1 MNRKSNRNQMVLT
14 TVFIVISLVLVG
26 GSYFVYRSRQQ
37 NMLADQASTFSSMTV
52 DMNQTAPSTPEEY
65 NAEDMVQAF
74 TDNRGETTAL
84 HYLYYLQSVEQVPT
98 ISIARTQAD
107 QEAWTTTISD
117 RLNEIGFDDTSVNSV
132 DWTEITSADA
142 VEQYSSNLTEAN
154 PQLLIIPT
162 FVEEDYEAEISKED
176 HLANIEE
183 LFNTIRMDLPSA
195 LIVFAQY
202 PASSQEMSEDEDYIT
217 YNDNTLSAMQEAGYN
232 VYDVNTAYSEA
243 RDNSESLNLE
253 KSFTDEGFSEEAS
266 QLMAN
271 TLMAQIEDTQ
281 INATDGY
288 DGANED
294 VAEMQAELDAQ
305 AESESIAAEEQAS
318 LDAEA
323 ESIAAEEQ
331 ASIDA
336 ENASIAESE
345 SIAESK
351 SIAAEESAAAEAAYI
366 SESIAAEEAAAE
378 EDYYYSEPE
387 PDYGWSE
394 SSESSSESSSE
405 AADTSQESVIEE
417 ESTSDETSV
426 SE

>member
-14 TVFIVISLVLVG
+14 AVFIVISLVLVG

-37 NMLADQASTFSSMTV
+37 NMLTDQASTFSSMSV

-65 NAEDMVQAF
+65 NVEDMVQAF

-117 RLNEIGFDDTSVNSV
+117 RLNEIGFDETSVNSV

-142 VEQYSSNLTEAN
+142 IEQYSSNLTEAN

-162 FVEEDYEAEISKED
+162 FVEEDYEAEISEED

-202 PASSQEMSEDEDYIT
+202 PASSQEMSEDEDYVT

-253 KSFTDEGFSEEAS
+253 NSFTDEGFSEEAS

-345 SIAESK
+345 SIA
-351 SIAAEESAAAEAAYI
+351 AEESAAAEAAYI

-394 SSESSSESSSE
+394 SSESSTESSSE
-405 AADTSQESVIEE
+405 ATDTSQESVIEE

>member
-1 MNRKSNRNQMVLT
+1 MNRKSNRNQMILT
-14 TVFIVISLVLVG
+14 AVFIVISLVLVG

-37 NMLADQASTFSSMTV
+37 NMLADQASTFSSMSV

-65 NAEDMVQAF
+65 NAEEMVQAF

-107 QEAWTTTISD
+107 QEAWTPTITD
-117 RLNEIGFDDTSVNSV
+117 RLNEIGFDEANVNSV

-142 VEQYSSNLTEAN
+142 VDQHSSNLTEAN
-154 PQLLIIPT
+154 PQLVIIPT
-162 FVEEDYEAEISKED
+162 FVEEDYEAEVSEED

-202 PASSQEMSEDEDYIT
+202 PASNKEMAEDEDYVT

-232 VYDVNTAYSEA
+232 VYDVNTAYGKA
-243 RDNSESLNLE
+243 RDSSESLNLE
-253 KSFTDEGFSEEAS
+253 NSFTDEGFSEEAS
-266 QLMAN
+266 QLMAT

-294 VAEMQAELDAQ
+294 VAEMQAKIDAQ

-345 SIAESK
+345 SIA
-351 SIAAEESAAAEAAYI
+351 AEESAAAEAAYI

-378 EDYYYSEPE
+378 EDYYYYYSEPA
-387 PDYGWSE
+387 PDYG
-394 SSESSSESSSE
+394 SSESNASSSASSSASSEPT
-405 AADTSQESVIEE
+405 DTSRESVIEE
-417 ESTSDETSV
+417 DSTTDETPV

>member
-14 TVFIVISLVLVG
+14 AVFIVISLVLVG

-37 NMLADQASTFSSMTV
+37 NMLADQASTFSSMSV

-107 QEAWTTTISD
+107 QESWTTTISD

-162 FVEEDYEAEISKED
+162 FVEEDYEAEISEED

-202 PASSQEMSEDEDYIT
+202 PASSQEMSEDEDYVT

-253 KSFTDEGFSEEAS
+253 NSFTDEGFSEEAS

-318 LDAEA
+318 LEAEAEAEA

-345 SIAESK
+345 

-394 SSESSSESSSE
+394 SSESSTESSSE
-405 AADTSQESVIEE
+405 AIDTSQESVIEE
-417 ESTSDETSV
+417 EPTSDDTSV

>member
-1 MNRKSNRNQMVLT
+1 MNRKSNKNQMVLT
-14 TVFIVISLVLVG
+14 AVFIVISLVLVG
-26 GSYFVYRSRQQ
+26 GSYFVYRSRQR
-37 NMLADQASTFSSMTV
+37 NMLADQASTFSSMSV

-107 QEAWTTTISD
+107 QEAWTTTITD
-117 RLNEIGFDDTSVNSV
+117 RLNEIGFDQASVNSV

-162 FVEEDYEAEISKED
+162 FVEEDYEAEISEED

-202 PASSQEMSEDEDYIT
+202 PASSQEMSEDEDYVT

-243 RDNSESLNLE
+243 RDNSERLNLE
-253 KSFTDEGFSEEAS
+253 NSFTDEGFSQEAS
-266 QLMAN
+266 QLMAD

-336 ENASIAESE
+336 ENASIAES
-345 SIAESK
+345 A
-351 SIAAEESAAAEAAYI
+351 SIAAEEAAAAEAAYI
-366 SESIAAEEAAAE
+366 SESIAAEEAAAQV
-378 EDYYYSEPE
+378 DYYSSEPE
-387 PDYGWSE
+387 PDYSWSDSRE
-394 SSESSSESSSE
+394 TSNASSEPT
-405 AADTSQESVIEE
+405 DTSRESVIEE
-417 ESTSDETSV
+417 DSTTDETPV

>member
-1 MNRKSNRNQMVLT
+1 MNRKSNKNQMVLT
-14 TVFIVISLVLVG
+14 AVFIVISLVLVG
-26 GSYFVYRSRQQ
+26 GSYFVYRSRQR
-37 NMLADQASTFSSMTV
+37 NMLADQASTFSSMSV

-107 QEAWTTTISD
+107 QEAWTTTIND
-117 RLNEIGFDDTSVNSV
+117 RLNEIGFDQANVNSV

-142 VEQYSSNLTEAN
+142 VEQYSGNLTEAN

-162 FVEEDYEAEISKED
+162 FVEEDYEAEISEED

-202 PASSQEMSEDEDYIT
+202 PASSQEMYEDEDYVT
-217 YNDNTLSAMQEAGYN
+217 YNDNALSAMQEAGYN

-253 KSFTDEGFSEEAS
+253 NSFTDEGFSEEAS
-266 QLMAN
+266 QLMAD

-294 VAEMQAELDAQ
+294 VAEMQAALDAQ

-323 ESIAAEEQ
+323 ESIAAEVQ

-336 ENASIAESE
+336 ENASIAES
-345 SIAESK
+345 A
-351 SIAAEESAAAEAAYI
+351 SIAAEEAAAAEAAYI
-366 SESIAAEEAAAE
+366 SESIAAEEAAAQVE
-378 EDYYYSEPE
+378 YYSSELE
-387 PDYGWSE
+387 PDYSWSDSRE
-394 SSESSSESSSE
+394 TSNASSEST
-405 AADTSQESVIEE
+405 DTPQESVIEE
-417 ESTSDETSV
+417 EPTSDETPV

>member
-1 MNRKSNRNQMVLT
+1 MNRKSSRNQMILT
-14 TVFIVISLVLVG
+14 AVFIVISLVLVG

-37 NMLADQASTFSSMTV
+37 NMLADQASTFSSMSV

-65 NAEDMVQAF
+65 NAEEMVQAF

-107 QEAWTTTISD
+107 QEAWTTTITD
-117 RLNEIGFDDTSVNSV
+117 RLNGIGFEEASVNSV
-132 DWTEITSADA
+132 DWTEINSADA
-142 VEQYSSNLTEAN
+142 VEQYSGNLTEAN
-154 PQLLIIPT
+154 PQLVIIPT
-162 FVEEDYEAEISKED
+162 FAEEDYEAEISEED

-202 PASSQEMSEDEDYIT
+202 PASSQEMAEDEDYVT
-217 YNDNTLSAMQEAGYN
+217 YNDNALSAMQEAGYN

-253 KSFTDEGFSEEAS
+253 NSFTDEGFSEEAS
-266 QLMAN
+266 QLMAD

-294 VAEMQAELDAQ
+294 VAEMQAALDAQ

-318 LDAEA
+318 LEAEA

-345 SIAESK
+345 SIA
-351 SIAAEESAAAEAAYI
+351 AEESAAAEAAYI
-366 SESIAAEEAAAE
+366 SESIATEEAAAE

-387 PDYGWSE
+387 PNYGWSE
-394 SSESSSESSSE
+394 SSETSSE
-405 AADTSQESVIEE
+405 ASEATETSPESVIEE
-417 ESTSDETSV
+417 EPASDETSA

>member
-37 NMLADQASTFSSMTV
+37 NMLADQASTFSSMSV

-162 FVEEDYEAEISKED
+162 FVEEDYEAEISEED

-243 RDNSESLNLE
+243 RNNSESLNLE
-253 KSFTDEGFSEEAS
+253 NSFTDEGFSEEAS

-345 SIAESK
+345 SIA
-351 SIAAEESAAAEAAYI
+351 AEESAAAEAAYI

-394 SSESSSESSSE
+394 SSESSSE

>member
-14 TVFIVISLVLVG
+14 AVFIVISLVLVG

-37 NMLADQASTFSSMTV
+37 NMLADQASTFSSMSV
-52 DMNQTAPSTPEEY
+52 DMNQTAPSIPEEY

-162 FVEEDYEAEISKED
+162 FVEEDYEAEISEED

-202 PASSQEMSEDEDYIT
+202 PASSQEMSEDEDYVT

-345 SIAESK
+345 SIA
-351 SIAAEESAAAEAAYI
+351 AEESAAAEAAYI

>member
-14 TVFIVISLVLVG
+14 AVFIVISLVLVG

-37 NMLADQASTFSSMTV
+37 NMLADQASTFSSMSV
-52 DMNQTAPSTPEEY
+52 DMDQTAPSTPEEY

-84 HYLYYLQSVEQVPT
+84 HYLYYLQSIEQVPT

-162 FVEEDYEAEISKED
+162 FVEEDYEAEISEED

-345 SIAESK
+345 SIA
-351 SIAAEESAAAEAAYI
+351 AEESAAAEAAYI
-366 SESIAAEEAAAE
+366 SESIAAEEAVAE
-378 EDYYYSEPE
+378 EDYYYSEPA

-394 SSESSSESSSE
+394 SSESSSEPSSE
-405 AADTSQESVIEE
+405 STDTSQESVIEE

>member
-14 TVFIVISLVLVG
+14 AVFIVISLVLVG

-37 NMLADQASTFSSMTV
+37 NMLADQASTFSSMSV
-52 DMNQTAPSTPEEY
+52 DMNQTAPSIPEEY

-162 FVEEDYEAEISKED
+162 FVEEDYEAEISEED

-202 PASSQEMSEDEDYIT
+202 PASSQEMSEDEDYEA

-243 RDNSESLNLE
+243 RNNSESLNLE

-345 SIAESK
+345 SIA
-351 SIAAEESAAAEAAYI
+351 AEESAAAEAAYI

-405 AADTSQESVIEE
+405 ATDTSQESVIEE

>member
-1 MNRKSNRNQMVLT
+1 MNRKSSRNQMILT
-14 TVFIVISLVLVG
+14 AVFIVISLVLVG

-37 NMLADQASTFSSMTV
+37 NMLADQASTFSSMSV

-65 NAEDMVQAF
+65 NAEEMVQAF

-107 QEAWTTTISD
+107 QEAWTTTITD
-117 RLNEIGFDDTSVNSV
+117 RLNEIGFEEASVNSV
-132 DWTEITSADA
+132 DWTEINSADA
-142 VEQYSSNLTEAN
+142 IEQYSGNLTEAN
-154 PQLLIIPT
+154 PQLVIIPT
-162 FVEEDYEAEISKED
+162 FAEEDYEAEISEED

-202 PASSQEMSEDEDYIT
+202 PASSQEMAEDEDYVT
-217 YNDNTLSAMQEAGYN
+217 YNDNALSAMQEAGYN

-253 KSFTDEGFSEEAS
+253 NSFTDEGFSEEAS
-266 QLMAN
+266 QLMAD

-294 VAEMQAELDAQ
+294 VAEMQAALDAQ

-318 LDAEA
+318 LEAEA

-345 SIAESK
+345 

-378 EDYYYSEPE
+378 EDYYYYEPE

-394 SSESSSESSSE
+394 SSETSSESSE
-405 AADTSQESVIEE
+405 ATETSPESVIEE
-417 ESTSDETSV
+417 EPASDETSA

>member
-14 TVFIVISLVLVG
+14 AVFIVISLVLVG

-37 NMLADQASTFSSMTV
+37 NMLADQASTFSSMSV

-162 FVEEDYEAEISKED
+162 FVEEDYEAEISEED

-202 PASSQEMSEDEDYIT
+202 PASSQEMSEDEDYVT
-217 YNDNTLSAMQEAGYN
+217 YNDNTLSVMQEAGYN

-243 RDNSESLNLE
+243 RNNSESLNLE
-253 KSFTDEGFSEEAS
+253 NSFTDEGFSEEAS

-345 SIAESK
+345 SIA
-351 SIAAEESAAAEAAYI
+351 AEESAAAEAAYI

-394 SSESSSESSSE
+394 SSESSNESSSE

>member
-1 MNRKSNRNQMVLT
+1 MNRKSSRNQMILT
-14 TVFIVISLVLVG
+14 AVFIVISLVLVG

-37 NMLADQASTFSSMTV
+37 NMLADQASTFSSMSV

-65 NAEDMVQAF
+65 NAEEMVQAF

-107 QEAWTTTISD
+107 QEAWTTTITD
-117 RLNEIGFDDTSVNSV
+117 RLNEIGFEEASVNSV
-132 DWTEITSADA
+132 DWTEINSADA
-142 VEQYSSNLTEAN
+142 VEQYSGNLTEAN
-154 PQLLIIPT
+154 PQLVIIPT
-162 FVEEDYEAEISKED
+162 FAEEDYEAEISEED

-202 PASSQEMSEDEDYIT
+202 PASSQEMAEDEDYVT
-217 YNDNTLSAMQEAGYN
+217 YNDNALSAMQEAGYN

-253 KSFTDEGFSEEAS
+253 NSFTDEGFSEEAS
-266 QLMAN
+266 QLMAD

-294 VAEMQAELDAQ
+294 VAEMQAALDAQ

-318 LDAEA
+318 LEAEA

-345 SIAESK
+345 SIA
-351 SIAAEESAAAEAAYI
+351 AEESAAAEAAYI
-366 SESIAAEEAAAE
+366 SESIATEEAAAE

-387 PDYGWSE
+387 PNYGWSE
-394 SSESSSESSSE
+394 SSETSSE
-405 AADTSQESVIEE
+405 ASEATETSPESVIEE
-417 ESTSDETSV
+417 EPASDETPA

>member
-14 TVFIVISLVLVG
+14 AVFIVISLVLVG

-37 NMLADQASTFSSMTV
+37 NMLADQASTFSSMSV

-162 FVEEDYEAEISKED
+162 FVEEDYEAEISEED

-271 TLMAQIEDTQ
+271 TLLAQIEDTQ

-345 SIAESK
+345 

>member
-14 TVFIVISLVLVG
+14 AVFIVISLVLVG

-37 NMLADQASTFSSMTV
+37 NMLADQASTFSSMSV

-65 NAEDMVQAF
+65 NVEDMVQAF

-132 DWTEITSADA
+132 DLTEITSADA

-162 FVEEDYEAEISKED
+162 FVEEDYEAEISEED

-202 PASSQEMSEDEDYIT
+202 PASSQEMSEDEDYVT

-345 SIAESK
+345 SIA
-351 SIAAEESAAAEAAYI
+351 AEESAAAEAAYI

>member
-1 MNRKSNRNQMVLT
+1 MNRKSNRNQMILT
-14 TVFIVISLVLVG
+14 AVFIVISLVLVG
-26 GSYFVYRSRQQ
+26 GSYFVYRSRQR
-37 NMLADQASTFSSMTV
+37 NMLADQASTFSSMSV

-107 QEAWTTTISD
+107 QEAWTTTITD
-117 RLNEIGFDDTSVNSV
+117 RLNEIGFDQASVNSV

-162 FVEEDYEAEISKED
+162 FVEEDYEAEISEED

-202 PASSQEMSEDEDYIT
+202 PASSQEMSEDEDYVT

-253 KSFTDEGFSEEAS
+253 NSFTDEGFSQEAS
-266 QLMAN
+266 QLMAD

-336 ENASIAESE
+336 ENASIAES
-345 SIAESK
+345 A
-351 SIAAEESAAAEAAYI
+351 SIAAEEAAAAEAAYI
-366 SESIAAEEAAAE
+366 SESIAAEEAAAQV
-378 EDYYYSEPE
+378 DYYSSEPE
-387 PDYGWSE
+387 PDYSWSDSRE
-394 SSESSSESSSE
+394 TSNASSEST
-405 AADTSQESVIEE
+405 DTSQESVIEE
-417 ESTSDETSV
+417 EPTSDETPV

>member
-1 MNRKSNRNQMVLT
+1 MNRKSNRNQMILT
-14 TVFIVISLVLVG
+14 AVFIVISLVLVG

-37 NMLADQASTFSSMTV
+37 NMLADQASTFSSMSV
-52 DMNQTAPSTPEEY
+52 DINQTAPSTPEEY
-65 NAEDMVQAF
+65 NAEEMVQAF

-107 QEAWTTTISD
+107 QEAWTPTITD
-117 RLNEIGFDDTSVNSV
+117 RLNEIGFDEANVNSV

-142 VEQYSSNLTEAN
+142 GDQHSSNLTEAN
-154 PQLLIIPT
+154 PQLVIIPT
-162 FVEEDYEAEISKED
+162 FVEEDYEAEISEED

-195 LIVFAQY
+195 LIVFTQY
-202 PASSQEMSEDEDYIT
+202 PASNQEMAEDEDYVT

-232 VYDVNTAYSEA
+232 VYDVNTAYGKA

-253 KSFTDEGFSEEAS
+253 NSFTDEGFSEEAS
-266 QLMAN
+266 QLMAT

-294 VAEMQAELDAQ
+294 VAEMKAEIDAQ
-305 AESESIAAEEQAS
+305 AELESIAAEEQAS
-318 LDAEA
+318 LEAEA

-331 ASIDA
+331 TSIDA

-345 SIAESK
+345 

-378 EDYYYSEPE
+378 EDYYYYSEPA
-387 PDYGWSE
+387 PDYG
-394 SSESSSESSSE
+394 SSESNASSSASSSASSEPT
-405 AADTSQESVIEE
+405 DTSRESVIEE
-417 ESTSDETSV
+417 DSTTDETPV

>member
-14 TVFIVISLVLVG
+14 AVFIVISLVLVG

-37 NMLADQASTFSSMTV
+37 NMLADQASTFSSMSV

-117 RLNEIGFDDTSVNSV
+117 RLNEIGFEDTSVNSV

-162 FVEEDYEAEISKED
+162 FVEEDYEAEISEED

-202 PASSQEMSEDEDYIT
+202 PASSQEMSEDEDYVT

-243 RDNSESLNLE
+243 RNNSESLNLE
-253 KSFTDEGFSEEAS
+253 NSFTDEGFSEEAS

-345 SIAESK
+345 SIA
-351 SIAAEESAAAEAAYI
+351 AEESAVAEAAYI

-378 EDYYYSEPE
+378 EDYYYSEPG

-394 SSESSSESSSE
+394 PNASSSAPSPSSEPT
-405 AADTSQESVIEE
+405 DTDRGNVIEE
-417 ESTSDETSV
+417 DSTTDETPV
-426 SE
+426 PE

>member
-14 TVFIVISLVLVG
+14 AVFIVISLVLVG

-37 NMLADQASTFSSMTV
+37 NMLTDQASTFSSMSV

-162 FVEEDYEAEISKED
+162 FVEEDYEAEISEED

-202 PASSQEMSEDEDYIT
+202 PASSQEMSEDEDYVT

-253 KSFTDEGFSEEAS
+253 NSFTDEGFSEEAS

-345 SIAESK
+345 SIA
-351 SIAAEESAAAEAAYI
+351 AEESAAAEAAYI

-405 AADTSQESVIEE
+405 ATDTSQESVIEE

>member
-14 TVFIVISLVLVG
+14 AVFIVISLVLVG

-37 NMLADQASTFSSMTV
+37 NMLADQASTFSSMSV
-52 DMNQTAPSTPEEY
+52 DMNQTAPSIPEEY

-162 FVEEDYEAEISKED
+162 FVEEDYEAEISEED

-202 PASSQEMSEDEDYIT
+202 PASSQEMSEDEDYVT

-253 KSFTDEGFSEEAS
+253 NSFTDEGFSEEAS

-345 SIAESK
+345 SIA
-351 SIAAEESAAAEAAYI
+351 AEESAAAEAAYI

-405 AADTSQESVIEE
+405 ATDTSQESVIEE

>member
-1 MNRKSNRNQMVLT
+1 MNRKSNKNQMVLT
-14 TVFIVISLVLVG
+14 AVFIVISLVLVG

-37 NMLADQASTFSSMTV
+37 NMLADQASTFSSMSV

-107 QEAWTTTISD
+107 QEAWTTTITD
-117 RLNEIGFDDTSVNSV
+117 RLNEIGFDQASVNSV

-162 FVEEDYEAEISKED
+162 FVEEDYEAEISEED

-202 PASSQEMSEDEDYIT
+202 PASSQQMSEDEDYVT

-253 KSFTDEGFSEEAS
+253 NSFTDEGFSQEAS
-266 QLMAN
+266 QLMAD

-336 ENASIAESE
+336 ENASIAES
-345 SIAESK
+345 A
-351 SIAAEESAAAEAAYI
+351 SIAAEEAAAAEAAYI
-366 SESIAAEEAAAE
+366 SESIAAEEAAAQV
-378 EDYYYSEPE
+378 DYYSSEPE
-387 PDYGWSE
+387 PDYSWSDSRE
-394 SSESSSESSSE
+394 TSNASSEST
-405 AADTSQESVIEE
+405 DTSQESVIEE
-417 ESTSDETSV
+417 EPTSDETPV

>member
-1 MNRKSNRNQMVLT
+1 MNRKSNRNQMILT
-14 TVFIVISLVLVG
+14 AVFIVISLVLVG
-26 GSYFVYRSRQQ
+26 GSYFVYRSRQR
-37 NMLADQASTFSSMTV
+37 NMLADQASTFSSMSV

-65 NAEDMVQAF
+65 NVEDMVQAF

-132 DWTEITSADA
+132 DWTEITSTDA

-162 FVEEDYEAEISKED
+162 FVEEDYAAEISEED

-202 PASSQEMSEDEDYIT
+202 PASSQEMSEDEDYVT

-253 KSFTDEGFSEEAS
+253 NSFTDEGFSEEAS
-266 QLMAN
+266 QLMGN

-345 SIAESK
+345 SIA
-351 SIAAEESAAAEAAYI
+351 AEESAAAEAAYI
-366 SESIAAEEAAAE
+366 SESIAGEEAAAE

-405 AADTSQESVIEE
+405 ATDTSQESVIEE

-426 SE
+426 LE

>member
-14 TVFIVISLVLVG
+14 AVFIVISLVLVG

-37 NMLADQASTFSSMTV
+37 NMLADQASTFSSMSV

-162 FVEEDYEAEISKED
+162 FVEEDYEAEISEED

-271 TLMAQIEDTQ
+271 TLMAQIEDTK

-345 SIAESK
+345 

>member
-14 TVFIVISLVLVG
+14 AVFIVISLVLVG

-37 NMLADQASTFSSMTV
+37 NMLADQASTFSSMSV

-162 FVEEDYEAEISKED
+162 FVEEDYEAEISEED

-202 PASSQEMSEDEDYIT
+202 PASSQEMSEDEDYVT

-243 RDNSESLNLE
+243 RNNSESLNLE
-253 KSFTDEGFSEEAS
+253 NSFTDEGFSEEAS

-345 SIAESK
+345 SIA
-351 SIAAEESAAAEAAYI
+351 AEESAAAEAAYI

-394 SSESSSESSSE
+394 SSESSNEPSSE

>member
-14 TVFIVISLVLVG
+14 AVFIVISLVLVG

-37 NMLADQASTFSSMTV
+37 NMLADQASTFSSMSV

-65 NAEDMVQAF
+65 NVEDMVQAF

-162 FVEEDYEAEISKED
+162 FVEEDYEAEISEED

-202 PASSQEMSEDEDYIT
+202 PASSQEMSEDEDYEA

-253 KSFTDEGFSEEAS
+253 NSFTDEGFSEEAS

-345 SIAESK
+345 SIA
-351 SIAAEESAAAEAAYI
+351 AEESAAAEAAYI

>member
-14 TVFIVISLVLVG
+14 AVFIVISLVLVG

-37 NMLADQASTFSSMTV
+37 NMLTDQASTFSSMSV

-162 FVEEDYEAEISKED
+162 FVEEDYEAEISEED

-202 PASSQEMSEDEDYIT
+202 PASSQEMSEDEDYVT

-345 SIAESK
+345 SIA
-351 SIAAEESAAAEAAYI
+351 AEESAAAEAAYI

>member
-14 TVFIVISLVLVG
+14 AVFIVISLVLVG

-37 NMLADQASTFSSMTV
+37 NMLADQASTFSSMSV

-132 DWTEITSADA
+132 DWTGITSADA

-162 FVEEDYEAEISKED
+162 FVEEDYEAEISEED

-305 AESESIAAEEQAS
+305 AESESESIAAEEQAS

-345 SIAESK
+345 

>member
-14 TVFIVISLVLVG
+14 AVFIVISLVLVG

-37 NMLADQASTFSSMTV
+37 NMLTDQASTFSSMSV

-107 QEAWTTTISD
+107 QEAWKTTISD

-162 FVEEDYEAEISKED
+162 FVEEDYEAEISEED

-202 PASSQEMSEDEDYIT
+202 PASSQEMSEDEDYVT

-253 KSFTDEGFSEEAS
+253 NSFTDEGFSEEAS

-345 SIAESK
+345 SIA
-351 SIAAEESAAAEAAYI
+351 AEESAAAEAAYI
-366 SESIAAEEAAAE
+366 SESTAAEEAAAE

-405 AADTSQESVIEE
+405 ATDTSQESVIEE

>member
-1 MNRKSNRNQMVLT
+1 MNRKSSRNQMILT
-14 TVFIVISLVLVG
+14 AVFIVISLVLVG

-37 NMLADQASTFSSMTV
+37 NMLADQASTFSSMSV

-65 NAEDMVQAF
+65 NAEEMVQAF

-107 QEAWTTTISD
+107 QEAWTTTITD
-117 RLNEIGFDDTSVNSV
+117 RLNEIGFEEASVNSV
-132 DWTEITSADA
+132 DWTEINSADA
-142 VEQYSSNLTEAN
+142 VEQYSGNLTEAN
-154 PQLLIIPT
+154 PQLVIIPT
-162 FVEEDYEAEISKED
+162 FAEEDYEAEISEED

-202 PASSQEMSEDEDYIT
+202 PASSQEMAEDEDYVT
-217 YNDNTLSAMQEAGYN
+217 YNDNALSAMQEAGYN

-253 KSFTDEGFSEEAS
+253 NSFTDEGFSEEAS
-266 QLMAN
+266 QLMAD

-294 VAEMQAELDAQ
+294 VAEMQAALDAQ

-318 LDAEA
+318 LEAEA

-345 SIAESK
+345 

-387 PDYGWSE
+387 PNYGWSE
-394 SSESSSESSSE
+394 SSETSSE
-405 AADTSQESVIEE
+405 ASEATETSPESVIEE
-417 ESTSDETSV
+417 EPASDETSA

>member
-14 TVFIVISLVLVG
+14 AVFIVISLVLVG

-37 NMLADQASTFSSMTV
+37 NMLADQASTFSSMSV

-84 HYLYYLQSVEQVPT
+84 HYLYYLQSIEQVPT

-162 FVEEDYEAEISKED
+162 FVEEDYEAEISEED

-202 PASSQEMSEDEDYIT
+202 PASSQEMSEDEDYVT

-253 KSFTDEGFSEEAS
+253 NSFTDEGFSEEAS

-345 SIAESK
+345 SIA
-351 SIAAEESAAAEAAYI
+351 AEESAAAEAAYI
-366 SESIAAEEAAAE
+366 SESIAAEEAVAE

-394 SSESSSESSSE
+394 SSESSTESSSE
-405 AADTSQESVIEE
+405 ATDTSQESVIEE
-417 ESTSDETSV
+417 ESLSDETSV
-426 SE
+426 LE

>member
-14 TVFIVISLVLVG
+14 AVFIVISLVLVG

-37 NMLADQASTFSSMTV
+37 NMLADQASTFSSMSV

-162 FVEEDYEAEISKED
+162 FVEEDYEAEISEED

-243 RDNSESLNLE
+243 RNNSESLNLE
-253 KSFTDEGFSEEAS
+253 NSFTDEGFSEEAS

-345 SIAESK
+345 SIA
-351 SIAAEESAAAEAAYI
+351 AEESAAAEAAYI

-394 SSESSSESSSE
+394 SSESSNEPSSE

>member
-1 MNRKSNRNQMVLT
+1 MNRKSNKNQMVLT
-14 TVFIVISLVLVG
+14 AVFIVISLVLVG

-37 NMLADQASTFSSMTV
+37 NMLADQASTFSSMSV

-65 NAEDMVQAF
+65 NAEEMVQAF

-107 QEAWTTTISD
+107 QEAWTTTIND
-117 RLNEIGFDDTSVNSV
+117 RLNEIGFEEASVHSV
-132 DWTEITSADA
+132 DWTEINSADA
-142 VEQYSSNLTEAN
+142 VEQYSGNLTEAN
-154 PQLLIIPT
+154 PQLVIIPT
-162 FVEEDYEAEISKED
+162 FAEEDYEAEISEED

-202 PASSQEMSEDEDYIT
+202 PASSQEMAEDGDYVT
-217 YNDNTLSAMQEAGYN
+217 YNDNALSAMQEAGYN

-253 KSFTDEGFSEEAS
+253 NSFTDEGFSQEAS
-266 QLMAN
+266 QLMAD
-271 TLMAQIEDTQ
+271 TLMTQIEDTQ

-336 ENASIAESE
+336 ENASIAES
-345 SIAESK
+345 A
-351 SIAAEESAAAEAAYI
+351 SIAAEEAAAAEAAYI
-366 SESIAAEEAAAE
+366 SESIAAEEAAAQV
-378 EDYYYSEPE
+378 DYYSSEPE
-387 PDYGWSE
+387 PDYSWSDSRE
-394 SSESSSESSSE
+394 TSNASSEST
-405 AADTSQESVIEE
+405 DTSQESVIEE
-417 ESTSDETSV
+417 EPTSDETPV

>member
-1 MNRKSNRNQMVLT
+1 MNRKSNKNQMVLT
-14 TVFIVISLVLVG
+14 AVFIVISLVLVG

-37 NMLADQASTFSSMTV
+37 NMLADQASTFSSMSV

-65 NAEDMVQAF
+65 NAEEMVQAF

-107 QEAWTTTISD
+107 QEAWTTTIND
-117 RLNEIGFDDTSVNSV
+117 RLNEIGFEEASVHSV
-132 DWTEITSADA
+132 DWTEINSADA
-142 VEQYSSNLTEAN
+142 VEQYSGNLTEAN
-154 PQLLIIPT
+154 PQLVIIPT
-162 FVEEDYEAEISKED
+162 FAEEDYEAEISEED

-202 PASSQEMSEDEDYIT
+202 PASSQEMAEDEDYVT
-217 YNDNTLSAMQEAGYN
+217 YNDNALSAMQEAGYN

-253 KSFTDEGFSEEAS
+253 NSFTDEGFSQEAS
-266 QLMAN
+266 QLMAD
-271 TLMAQIEDTQ
+271 TLMTQIEDTQ

-305 AESESIAAEEQAS
+305 AESASIAAEEQAS
-318 LDAEA
+318 LEAEA

-336 ENASIAESE
+336 ENASIAES
-345 SIAESK
+345 A
-351 SIAAEESAAAEAAYI
+351 SIAAEEAAAAEAAYI
-366 SESIAAEEAAAE
+366 SESIAAEEAAAQVE
-378 EDYYYSEPE
+378 YYSSEPE
-387 PDYGWSE
+387 PDYSWSDSRE
-394 SSESSSESSSE
+394 TSNASSEST
-405 AADTSQESVIEE
+405 DTSQESVIEE
-417 ESTSDETSV
+417 EPTSDETPV

>member
-14 TVFIVISLVLVG
+14 AVFIVISLVLVG

-37 NMLADQASTFSSMTV
+37 NMLADQASTFSSMSV

-132 DWTEITSADA
+132 DWTEITSAEA

-162 FVEEDYEAEISKED
+162 FVEEDYEAEISEED

-202 PASSQEMSEDEDYIT
+202 PASSQEMSEDEDYVT

-345 SIAESK
+345 SIA
-351 SIAAEESAAAEAAYI
+351 AEESAAAEAAYI

>member
-14 TVFIVISLVLVG
+14 AVFIVISLVLVG

-37 NMLADQASTFSSMTV
+37 NMLADQASTFSSMSV

-132 DWTEITSADA
+132 DWTEITSAEA

-162 FVEEDYEAEISKED
+162 FVEEDYEAEISEED

-202 PASSQEMSEDEDYIT
+202 PASSQEMSEDEDYVT

-243 RDNSESLNLE
+243 RNNSESLNLE
-253 KSFTDEGFSEEAS
+253 NSFTDEGFSEEAS

-345 SIAESK
+345 SIA
-351 SIAAEESAAAEAAYI
+351 AEESAAAEAAYI

-394 SSESSSESSSE
+394 SSESSSE

>member
-14 TVFIVISLVLVG
+14 AVFIVISLVLVG

-37 NMLADQASTFSSMTV
+37 NMLADQASTFSSMSV

-162 FVEEDYEAEISKED
+162 FVEEDYEAEISEED

-202 PASSQEMSEDEDYIT
+202 PASSQEMSEDEDYVT

-253 KSFTDEGFSEEAS
+253 NSFTDEGFSEEAS

-345 SIAESK
+345 SIA
-351 SIAAEESAAAEAAYI
+351 AEESAAAEAAYI

-387 PDYGWSE
+387 PDYGLSE

-405 AADTSQESVIEE
+405 ATDTSQESVIEE

>member
-14 TVFIVISLVLVG
+14 AVFIVISLVLVG

-37 NMLADQASTFSSMTV
+37 NMLTDQASTFSSMSV

-162 FVEEDYEAEISKED
+162 FVEEDYEAEISEED

-202 PASSQEMSEDEDYIT
+202 PASSQEMSEDEDYVT

-253 KSFTDEGFSEEAS
+253 NSFTDEGFSEEAS

-345 SIAESK
+345 SIA
-351 SIAAEESAAAEAAYI
+351 AEESAAAEAAYI
-366 SESIAAEEAAAE
+366 SESIAAEEVAAE

-405 AADTSQESVIEE
+405 ATDTSQESVIEE

>member
-1 MNRKSNRNQMVLT
+1 MNRKSNRNQMILT
-14 TVFIVISLVLVG
+14 AVFIVISLVLVG
-26 GSYFVYRSRQQ
+26 GSYFVYRSRQR
-37 NMLADQASTFSSMTV
+37 NMLADQASTFSSMSV

-107 QEAWTTTISD
+107 QEAWTTTITD
-117 RLNEIGFDDTSVNSV
+117 RLNEIGFDQASVNSV

-162 FVEEDYEAEISKED
+162 FVEEDYEAEISEED

-202 PASSQEMSEDEDYIT
+202 PASSQEMSEDEDYVT

-253 KSFTDEGFSEEAS
+253 NSFTDEGFSQEAS
-266 QLMAN
+266 QLMAD

-336 ENASIAESE
+336 ENASIAES
-345 SIAESK
+345 A

-366 SESIAAEEAAAE
+366 SESIAAEEAAAQV
-378 EDYYYSEPE
+378 DYYSSEPE
-387 PDYGWSE
+387 PDYSWSDSRE
-394 SSESSSESSSE
+394 TSNASSEST
-405 AADTSQESVIEE
+405 DTSQESVIEE
-417 ESTSDETSV
+417 EPTSDETPV

>member
-1 MNRKSNRNQMVLT
+1 MNRKSNRNQMILT
-14 TVFIVISLVLVG
+14 AVFIVISLVLVG

-37 NMLADQASTFSSMTV
+37 NMLADQASTFSSMSV

-65 NAEDMVQAF
+65 NAEEMVQAF

-107 QEAWTTTISD
+107 QEAWTPTITD
-117 RLNEIGFDDTSVNSV
+117 RLNEIGFDEANVNSV

-142 VEQYSSNLTEAN
+142 GDQHSSNLTEAN
-154 PQLLIIPT
+154 PQLVIIPT
-162 FVEEDYEAEISKED
+162 FVEEDYEAEISEED

-195 LIVFAQY
+195 LIVFTQY
-202 PASSQEMSEDEDYIT
+202 PASNQEMAEDEDYVT
-217 YNDNTLSAMQEAGYN
+217 YNDNTLLAMQEAGYN
-232 VYDVNTAYSEA
+232 VYDVNTAYGKA
-243 RDNSESLNLE
+243 RDNSEGLNLE
-253 KSFTDEGFSEEAS
+253 NSFTDEGFSEEAS
-266 QLMAN
+266 QLMAT

-294 VAEMQAELDAQ
+294 VAEMKAEIDAQ
-305 AESESIAAEEQAS
+305 AELESIAAEEQAS
-318 LDAEA
+318 LEAEA

-345 SIAESK
+345 

-378 EDYYYSEPE
+378 EDYYYYSEPA
-387 PDYGWSE
+387 PDYG
-394 SSESSSESSSE
+394 SSESNASSSASSSASSEPT
-405 AADTSQESVIEE
+405 DTSRESVIEE
-417 ESTSDETSV
+417 DSTTDETPV